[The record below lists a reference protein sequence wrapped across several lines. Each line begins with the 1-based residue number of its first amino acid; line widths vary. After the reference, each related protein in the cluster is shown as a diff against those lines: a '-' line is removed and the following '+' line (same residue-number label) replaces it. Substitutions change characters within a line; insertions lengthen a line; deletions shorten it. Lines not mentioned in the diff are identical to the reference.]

1 MIWTSRQRI
10 PIDPVKSS
18 VDHLIAGIG
27 VLGDP
32 DDHEWR
38 DHVKLAVTYYY
49 LPNGLTCQPNT
60 CQVSAGFISS
70 HDGGWSWHVAEKIAG
85 PMMESWLVPTSAGGM
100 VANYNSA
107 VFVDGKRHG
116 AFAIARPP
124 DPKTGKFDEV
134 VYAGELPEGQ
144 D

>member
-1 MIWTSRQRI
+1 
-10 PIDPVKSS
+10 
-18 VDHLIAGIG
+18 
-27 VLGDP
+27 
-32 DDHEWR
+32 
-38 DHVKLAVTYYY
+38 
-49 LPNGLTCQPNT
+49 
-60 CQVSAGFISS
+60 
-70 HDGGWSWHVAEKIAG
+70 
-85 PMMESWLVPTSAGGM
+85 M